1 MNHTTLLLIPVFVQV
16 ALTFALLFRLGPAR
30 VAAVKSGEVKLE
42 DIALGQKAWPDR
54 VTQISNAYA
63 NQFEMPVLF
72 YPLVVLAI
80 MTRRVD
86 MVLVVGAWLFALS
99 RLAHAFIHVTS
110 NRIRARFNAFTFG
123 VFVLLAMW
131 AWFAWRVLTEGV

>member
-42 DIALGQKAWPDR
+42 DIALGQRAWPDR
-54 VTQISNAYA
+54 ITQISNAYA

-72 YPLVVLAI
+72 YALVVLAI
-80 MTRRVD
+80 VTGRVD
-86 MVLVVGAWLFALS
+86 MVLVAGAWLFALS
-99 RLAHAFIHVTS
+99 RLAHAYVYVTS
-110 NRIRARFNAFTFG
+110 NRIRARFNAFTLG
-123 VFVLLAMW
+123 VFGLMAMW
-131 AWFAWRVLTEGV
+131 IWFAWRVLMEGV